1 MYDVLNGATEFWT
14 SGEGVGKTTT
24 QGRKAF
30 SSEFGTGADR
40 KQEFSRYL
48 IKGDYEPA
56 ADEAQRVLNAT
67 LAG

>member
-24 QGRKAF
+24 EGRRAF
-30 SSEFGTGADR
+30 SSEFGTGSER

-48 IKGDYEPA
+48 IKGDYDTA
-56 ADEAQRVLNAT
+56 AYEGQKIMDAT